1 MQGLFYIKTQSIPYV
16 PSIKEPYE
24 TFVEA
29 IALPIT
35 LLKPMLPQYIQNN
48 YINNQVTLIFL
59 VNPKGEKILIAI
71 WIFNNHENFLLPSI
85 LC

>member
-1 MQGLFYIKTQSIPYV
+1 MQGLFSIKTQNIPYV
-16 PSIKEPYE
+16 PSMKELYE

-35 LLKPMLPQYIQNN
+35 LLKPMLPQYFQNN

-59 VNPKGEKILIAI
+59 VNPKGDKILIAT
-71 WIFNNHENFLLPSI
+71 
-85 LC
+85 